1 MSLMLDEIREQPAV
15 LEAALREEMSTAR
28 ALCSRFEKERPRF
41 VVLAARGTSDN
52 AAQFGRYLIEIAT
65 GIPVSLAAPS
75 VFTLYRAELDFRE
88 VLYVGLSQSGES
100 TDVNTCIQRARELG
114 AITLGVTNDPDS
126 TLARTA
132 EQSMFLHAGRESSVA
147 ATKTWVAQLLSMYLL
162 AWSLGADLTLE
173 QIRRMP
179 DWAAAALELEPALRA
194 RAERY
199 VFAEKAIVVG
209 RGFNY
214 SNALEFALKLME
226 TCYLMADSFS
236 SADFLHG
243 PIAIAE
249 RGIPAFAFAP
259 PGPTWT
265 GISETL
271 ARLTAAG
278 VAPPLVI
285 TDERNREACALEPAI
300 AVPAAE
306 PHDPALPIDALTP
319 IPYAIPA
326 QLLAA
331 HIAEHKGLDPDRP
344 RMLQKV
350 TQTL

>member
-1 MSLMLDEIREQPAV
+1 MSLMLDEIREQPSV
-15 LEAALREEMSTAR
+15 LEGLLRAEMGTVR

-100 TDVNTCIQRARELG
+100 TDVNTCIRRARELG
-114 AITLGVTNDPDS
+114 AMTIGITNDAES
-126 TLARTA
+126 ALARAA
-132 EQSMFLHAGRESSVA
+132 ERVLLLHAGVESSVA
-147 ATKTWVAQLLSMYLL
+147 ATKTWLAQLLSMYLL

-173 QIRRMP
+173 QIRRIP
-179 DWAAAALELEPALRA
+179 EWTAAALDLEGRVMERA
-194 RAERY
+194 QRY

-214 SNALEFALKLME
+214 CNALEFALKLME

-259 PGPTWT
+259 PGPTWDSL
-265 GISETL
+265 SETL
-271 ARLTAAG
+271 ERLTATG
-278 VAPPLVI
+278 VAPPLII
-285 TDERNREACALEPAI
+285 TDERNTAACALDSVI
-300 AVPAAE
+300 AVPPLE
-306 PHDPALPIDALTP
+306 GDHSTLPLDALTP
-319 IPYAIPA
+319 IPYAVPS

-331 HIAEHKGLDPDRP
+331 HIAEQKGLNPDRP

>member
-15 LEAALREEMSTAR
+15 LETALREELSTFR
-28 ALCSRFEKERPRF
+28 ALGARFERERPRF
-41 VVLAARGTSDN
+41 IILAARGTSDN

-75 VFTLYRAELDFRE
+75 VFTLYRAEMDFRE

-100 TDVNTCIQRARELG
+100 PDVNTCIRRARELG
-114 AITLGVTNDPDS
+114 AVTLGITNNPAGA
-126 TLARTA
+126 LAKTA
-132 EQSMFLHAGRESSVA
+132 EQTILLHAGVESSVA
-147 ATKTWVAQLLSMYLL
+147 ATKTWLSQLLSMYLL

-179 DWAAAALELEPALRA
+179 EWTAAALTLEPLLIERA
-194 RAERY
+194 QRY
-199 VFAEKAIVVG
+199 IFAEKAIVVG

-214 SNALEFALKLME
+214 SSALELALKLME

-236 SADFLHG
+236 AADFLHG

-249 RGIPAFAFAP
+249 RGLPAFVFAP
-259 PGPTWT
+259 PGPTWH

-271 ARLTAAG
+271 DRLETAGASSM
-278 VAPPLVI
+278 VI
-285 TDERNREACALEPAI
+285 TDARNAEASLCRSVI
-300 AVPAAE
+300 AVPA
-306 PHDPALPIDALTP
+306 PDSHDSTLPIDALTP
-319 IPYAIPA
+319 IPYAVPG

-331 HIAEHKGLDPDRP
+331 HIADQKGLNPDRP
-344 RMLQKV
+344 RMLEKI
-350 TQTL
+350 TQTM

>member
-1 MSLMLDEIREQPAV
+1 MLDEIREQPAV
-15 LEAALREEMSTAR
+15 LEAALRAEMGTVR

-75 VFTLYRAELDFRE
+75 VFTLYSAEMDFRE

-100 TDVNTCIQRARELG
+100 TDVNLCIRRARELG
-114 AITLGVTNDPDS
+114 AITVGVTNDSES

-132 EQSMFLHAGRESSVA
+132 EQTILLHAGLESSVA
-147 ATKTWVAQLLSMYLL
+147 ATKTWLAQLLSMYLL

-179 DWAAAALELEPALRA
+179 EWTAAALALEPRLVERA
-194 RAERY
+194 QRY

-209 RGFNY
+209 RGFHY

-226 TCYLMADSFS
+226 TCYVMADSFS

-243 PIAIAE
+243 PIAVAQ

-259 PGPTWT
+259 PGPTWP

-271 ARLTAAG
+271 SRLAAAG
-278 VAPPLVI
+278 VAPPLLI
-285 TDERNREACALEPAI
+285 TDERNGEACALEAAI
-300 AVPAAE
+300 AVPAPEALE
-306 PHDPALPIDALTP
+306 STLPIDALTP

-331 HIAEHKGLDPDRP
+331 HIAEQKGLNPDRP

>member
-1 MSLMLDEIREQPAV
+1 MLDEIREQPAV
-15 LEAALREEMSTAR
+15 LEAALRAEMGTVR

-75 VFTLYRAELDFRE
+75 VFTLYGAEMDFRE

-100 TDVNTCIQRARELG
+100 TDVNLCIRRARELG
-114 AITLGVTNDPDS
+114 AITVGVTNDAES

-132 EQSMFLHAGRESSVA
+132 EQTILLHAGLESSVA
-147 ATKTWVAQLLSMYLL
+147 ATKTWLAQLLSMYLL

-179 DWAAAALELEPALRA
+179 EWTAAALALEPRLMERA
-194 RAERY
+194 QRY

-209 RGFNY
+209 RGFHY

-226 TCYLMADSFS
+226 TCYVMADSFS

-243 PIAIAE
+243 PIAIAQ

-259 PGPTWT
+259 PGPTWP

-271 ARLTAAG
+271 SRLAAAG
-278 VAPPLVI
+278 VAPPLLI
-285 TDERNREACALEPAI
+285 TDERNGEACALEPAI
-300 AVPAAE
+300 AVPAPEALE
-306 PHDPALPIDALTP
+306 STLPIDALTP

-331 HIAEHKGLDPDRP
+331 HIAEQKGLDPDRP

>member
-1 MSLMLDEIREQPAV
+1 MLDEIREQPAV
-15 LEAALREEMSTAR
+15 LEAALHAELGTFR

-75 VFTLYRAELDFRE
+75 VFTVYRAELDFRE

-100 TDVNTCIQRARELG
+100 TDVNTCIRRARELG
-114 AITLGVTNDPDS
+114 AMTLGITNDPAS
-126 TLARTA
+126 VLARTA
-132 EQSMFLHAGRESSVA
+132 EETILLHAGPENSVA

-173 QIRRMP
+173 QVRRMP
-179 DWAAAALELEPALRA
+179 DWVAATLALEPAIIERA
-194 RAERY
+194 HRY

-226 TCYLMADSFS
+226 TCYIMADSFS
-236 SADFLHG
+236 AADFLHG

-259 PGPTWT
+259 PGPTWSSV
-265 GISETL
+265 SETL
-271 ARLTAAG
+271 SRLESAGAA
-278 VAPPLVI
+278 PLVI
-285 TDERNREACALEPAI
+285 TDERNIEARGRKSVI
-300 AVPAAE
+300 TVPLPE
-306 PHDPALPIDALTP
+306 GYESTLPIDVLTP
-319 IPYAIPA
+319 IPYAVPA

-331 HIAEHKGLDPDRP
+331 HIADQKGLNPDCP

-350 TQTL
+350 TKTL

>member
-1 MSLMLDEIREQPAV
+1 MLDEIREQPAV
-15 LEAALREEMSTAR
+15 LEAVLRAEMGTAR

-52 AAQFGRYLIEIAT
+52 AAQFGRYLIEISTA
-65 GIPVSLAAPS
+65 IPVSLAAPS
-75 VFTLYRAELDFRE
+75 VFTLYGSELDFRE

-100 TDVNTCIQRARELG
+100 TDVNTCVRRARELG
-114 AITLGVTNDPDS
+114 AMTIGITNDAES

-132 EQSMFLHAGRESSVA
+132 EQVILLHAGIEGSVA
-147 ATKTWVAQLLSMYLL
+147 ATKTWTAQLLSMYLL

-179 DWAAAALELEPALRA
+179 EWTAAALELEPSLRE
-194 RAERY
+194 RAQRY

-226 TCYLMADSFS
+226 TCYVMADSFS

-259 PGPTWT
+259 PGPTWASL
-265 GISETL
+265 SETL
-271 ARLTAAG
+271 ARLGAAG

-285 TDERNREACALEPAI
+285 TDERNVEACALPPVI
-300 AVPAAE
+300 AVPPPEA
-306 PHDPALPIDALTP
+306 HDSTLPVDALTP
-319 IPYAIPA
+319 IPYAVPA

-331 HIAEHKGLDPDRP
+331 HIAEQKGLNPDTP

>member
-1 MSLMLDEIREQPAV
+1 MLDEIREQPAV
-15 LEAALREEMSTAR
+15 LEAVLRAEMGTAR

-52 AAQFGRYLIEIAT
+52 AAQFGRYLIEIST

-75 VFTLYRAELDFRE
+75 VFTLYGAELDFRE

-100 TDVNTCIQRARELG
+100 TDVNTCIRRARELG
-114 AITLGVTNDPDS
+114 AMTIGITNDAES
-126 TLARTA
+126 ALARIS
-132 EQSMFLHAGRESSVA
+132 EQVIQLHAGGEASVA
-147 ATKTWVAQLLSMYLL
+147 ATKTWTAQLLSMYLL

-179 DWAAAALELEPALRA
+179 DWVAAALDLEPSLRE
-194 RAERY
+194 RAQRY
-199 VFAEKAIVVG
+199 AFAEKAIVVG

-226 TCYLMADSFS
+226 TCYVLADSFS

-259 PGPTWT
+259 PGPTWASL
-265 GISETL
+265 SETL
-271 ARLTAAG
+271 SRLASAG
-278 VAPPLVI
+278 VAPPLII
-285 TDERNREACALEPAI
+285 TDGRNAEACALEPAI
-300 AVPAAE
+300 AVPSPEA
-306 PHDPALPIDALTP
+306 HDSTLPVDALTP
-319 IPYAIPA
+319 IPYAVPA

-331 HIAEHKGLDPDRP
+331 HIAKQKGLNPDAP

>member
-1 MSLMLDEIREQPAV
+1 MSLMLDEIRQQPTV
-15 LEAALREEMSTAR
+15 LEAMLRAEMGTAR
-28 ALCSRFEKERPRF
+28 ALCARFEKERPRF

-100 TDVNTCIQRARELG
+100 TDVNTCIRRARELG
-114 AITLGVTNDPDS
+114 AMTVGITNDAES

-132 EQSMFLHAGRESSVA
+132 EHVLLLHAGVESSVA
-147 ATKTWVAQLLSMYLL
+147 ATKTWTAQLLSMYLL

-173 QIRRMP
+173 QIRHIP
-179 DWAAAALELEPALRA
+179 EWTAAALVLEPRLVDRA
-194 RAERY
+194 QRY

-226 TCYLMADSFS
+226 TCYVMADSFS
-236 SADFLHG
+236 SADLLHG

-259 PGPTWT
+259 PGPTWD
-265 GISETL
+265 GLAGTL
-271 ARLTAAG
+271 ARLTSAG

-285 TDERNREACALEPAI
+285 TDTRNAAACAAQPVI
-300 AVPAAE
+300 AVPA
-306 PHDPALPIDALTP
+306 PDLHDSTLPIDALTP
-319 IPYAIPA
+319 IPYAVPA

-331 HIAEHKGLDPDRP
+331 HIAEQKGLDPDQP

>member
-1 MSLMLDEIREQPAV
+1 MLDEIREQPAV
-15 LEAALREEMSTAR
+15 LEAVLRAEMGTAR

-75 VFTLYRAELDFRE
+75 VFTLYRAEMDFRE

-100 TDVNTCIQRARELG
+100 TDVNTCIRRARELG
-114 AITLGVTNDPDS
+114 AMTIGITNDPES
-126 TLARTA
+126 TLARSA
-132 EQSMFLHAGRESSVA
+132 ERTILLHAGVEGSVA

-179 DWAAAALELEPALRA
+179 DWTAAALELEPTLRD
-194 RAERY
+194 RAQRY

-226 TCYLMADSFS
+226 TCYVMADSFS

-243 PIAIAE
+243 PIAIAD

-259 PGPTWT
+259 PGPTWASL
-265 GISETL
+265 SETL
-271 ARLTAAG
+271 ARLGTAG
-278 VAPPLVI
+278 VAPPLII
-285 TDERNREACALEPAI
+285 TDERNAEACAQAT
-300 AVPAAE
+300 AVSVPPPDAYE
-306 PHDPALPIDALTP
+306 STLPVDALTP
-319 IPYAIPA
+319 IPYAVPA

-331 HIAEHKGLDPDRP
+331 HIAEQKGLNPDAP

>member
-1 MSLMLDEIREQPAV
+1 MLDEIREQPAV
-15 LEAALREEMSTAR
+15 LEAALRAEMGTVR

-75 VFTLYRAELDFRE
+75 VFTLYGAEMDFRE

-100 TDVNTCIQRARELG
+100 TDVNLCIRRARELG
-114 AITLGVTNDPDS
+114 AITVGVTNDAES

-132 EQSMFLHAGRESSVA
+132 EQTILLHAGLESSVA
-147 ATKTWVAQLLSMYLL
+147 ATKTWLAQLLSMYLL

-179 DWAAAALELEPALRA
+179 EWTAAALALEPRLMERA
-194 RAERY
+194 QRY

-209 RGFNY
+209 RGFHY

-226 TCYLMADSFS
+226 TCYVMADSFS

-243 PIAIAE
+243 PIAIAQ

-259 PGPTWT
+259 PGPTWP

-271 ARLTAAG
+271 SRLAAAG
-278 VAPPLVI
+278 VAPPLLI
-285 TDERNREACALEPAI
+285 TDERNGEACALEPAI
-300 AVPAAE
+300 AVPAPEALE
-306 PHDPALPIDALTP
+306 STLPIDALTP

-331 HIAEHKGLDPDRP
+331 HIAEQKGLNPDRP

>member
-1 MSLMLDEIREQPAV
+1 MSLMLDEIREQPTV
-15 LEAALREEMSTAR
+15 LETALHEELGTFR
-28 ALCSRFEKERPRF
+28 RLCSRFEKERPRF
-41 VVLAARGTSDN
+41 IVLAARGTSDN
-52 AAQFGRYLIEIAT
+52 AAQFGRYLIEIST

-75 VFTLYRAELDFRE
+75 VFTLYGAEMDFRE

-100 TDVNTCIQRARELG
+100 TDVNTCIRRARELG
-114 AITLGVTNDPDS
+114 AITVGITNDPGS
-126 TLARTA
+126 ELARAA
-132 EQSMFLHAGRESSVA
+132 ERVILLHAGEEASVA

-162 AWSLGADLTLE
+162 AWSLGAELTLE
-173 QIRRMP
+173 QIRRIP
-179 DWAAAALELEPALRA
+179 ECAAAALALEPMLIDRA
-194 RAERY
+194 QRY

-226 TCYLMADSFS
+226 TCYVMADSFS

-265 GISETL
+265 GISETV
-271 ARLTAAG
+271 ARLEAAG
-278 VAPPLVI
+278 SAPVLI
-285 TDERNREACALEPAI
+285 TDERNAAACERKSTIL
-300 AVPAAE
+300 VPAPDSCE
-306 PHDPALPIDALTP
+306 PALPIDALTP
-319 IPYAIPA
+319 IPYAVPA

-331 HIAEHKGLDPDRP
+331 HIADQKGLNPDRP
-344 RMLQKV
+344 RMLEKV
-350 TQTL
+350 TLTL